1 MKIKMIAT
9 GLLICVT
16 GTAQAGFFDSLF
28 GGKEEAPV
36 AEVKQAEVDTSQ
48 ASTKAVASES
58 TSVMDTAVS
67 VASGLIPTLTSQ
79 LGVNN
84 DQAQG
89 GMGALLNV
97 AKGSLS
103 GGEFSSLSNGIPGME
118 TLLAAAP
125 ALSGKS
131 SMGGLSGIASSL
143 GGSAAALGG
152 IGQLTSQFEALG
164 LSPEMISQFAKVA
177 IDYFMNND
185 VDTGNLLQKGLGSI
199 LG

>member
-1 MKIKMIAT
+1 MKINMIAT
-9 GLLICVT
+9 GLLICAT

-28 GGKEEAPV
+28 GSKEEAPV
-36 AEVKQAEVDTSQ
+36 AEVKQAAADTT
-48 ASTKAVASES
+48 ASNTKAVASTSS
-58 TSVMDTAVS
+58 TTVDTALS
-67 VASGLIPTLTSQ
+67 VASGLIPALTSQ

-103 GGEFSSLSNGIPGME
+103 GGEFSSLSNGIPGIE

-131 SMGGLSGIASSL
+131 SMGGLSGIATSL

-185 VDTGNLLQKGLGSI
+185 VDTGSLLQKGLGSI